1 MRIFGTVLAIA
12 TLAGSLQACSS
23 SGGGA
28 AASKFIGTW
37 HPSSGTV
44 TTTCPGAG
52 TDTSSVTTNLIWSM
66 GVSSDLVQTDPST
79 SCVLNANITGST
91 ASGTGAPCSFSD
103 GSGGTATLTISSYTF
118 ALAADGQTAQENGSG
133 TFVDNNTGVTIT
145 CSLSETAA
153 YQKISN

>member
-1 MRIFGTVLAIA
+1 MRIFGTMLAIA

-23 SGGGA
+23 GGGSGGG
-28 AASKFIGTW
+28 KFIGTW

-44 TTTCPGAG
+44 TTTCPGLG
-52 TDTSSVTTNLIWSM
+52 TSTDPVTTNLIWAM

-79 SCVLNANITGST
+79 SCVLSANITGST
-91 ASGTGAPCSFSD
+91 ASGSGPPCSFSD
-103 GSGGTATLTISSYTF
+103 QMGGTFTLTISTYTF

-133 TFVDNNTGVTIT
+133 TLVDNNGGVSVT